1 MRKLVGLAITGLL
14 LLTLAAPA
22 SAREFGTI
30 YIDGDAFRTFGNPAN
45 VPAGTGTDPLV
56 SFTNF
61 DQAGVAQFGPGTGA
75 HGGRLGAGADRAA
88 RAPARRRAHQ
98 RRGVRAEEGAAPRAD
113 VAAPSTALA
122 TKPCGSIPVVCR

>member
-1 MRKLVGLAITGLL
+1 MRKLVGLAISGLM

-56 SFTNF
+56 TFTNF

-75 HGGRLGAGADRAA
+75 HGGRWQVWLATWVDPAGAHLITDFDDIETAIGNRELTLE
-88 RAPARRRAHQ
+88 RAPEMDFRCPILPP
-98 RRGVRAEEGAAPRAD
+98 AA
-113 VAAPSTALA
+113 
-122 TKPCGSIPVVCR
+122 

>member
-1 MRKLVGLAITGLL
+1 MRKLVGLAISGLL
-14 LLTLAAPA
+14 LLTFAAPA

-45 VPAGTGTDPLV
+45 VPAGTGTDPFV

-75 HGGRLGAGADRAA
+75 HGGRWQVWLATWVDPADAHLITDFDDVVTA
-88 RAPARRRAHQ
+88 VGSGDLTLMRAPEMDFRCPILPPA
-98 RRGVRAEEGAAPRAD
+98 V
-113 VAAPSTALA
+113 
-122 TKPCGSIPVVCR
+122 

>member
-1 MRKLVGLAITGLL
+1 MRKLVGLAISGLL
-14 LLTLAAPA
+14 LLTFAAPA

-75 HGGRLGAGADRAA
+75 HGGRWQVWLATWVDPADAHLITDFDDVVTA
-88 RAPARRRAHQ
+88 VGSGDLTLMRAPEMDFRCPILPPA
-98 RRGVRAEEGAAPRAD
+98 V
-113 VAAPSTALA
+113 
-122 TKPCGSIPVVCR
+122 